1 MGIELHPFIAGAGP
15 AGAPV
20 GPVRHGAESVS
31 RPRARI
37 LAPFSDA
44 GLERLADRVE
54 VHYESWMDSGR
65 IHDPEELA
73 ARLNER
79 SESILVLELDFV
91 FEDVFEAAPGLE
103 FVGVCRTAT
112 NHVDIASATAHDV
125 VVVNTPGRNAQA
137 VAEHALGLML
147 ALARRIP
154 EGHSYVMG
162 GRWENPVGP
171 YVDLRGIELAGRTL
185 GIVGL
190 GAIGRRLAEM
200 AGAIGMRCVA
210 HDPYVESPPQG
221 IRLVDLDEV
230 MACSDFISVHAP
242 LTAETEGLIDS
253 RRLALMKPTAY
264 IVNLSGAGIVDRDG
278 LATVLESRTIAGA
291 ALDVFETQPVAPD
304 HPLLALDNVVLTPH
318 VGGATDETIG
328 RHSMMM
334 ASDILRFLDGERP
347 VNLVNPEVWEGR

>member
-1 MGIELHPFIAGAGP
+1 MRRDAGA
-15 AGAPV
+15 
-20 GPVRHGAESVS
+20 VS
-31 RPRARI
+31 RPRALI

-65 IHDPEELA
+65 VHDPEELA
-73 ARLNER
+73 SKLGELGA
-79 SESILVLELDFV
+79 SILVMELDFV
-91 FEDVFEAAPGLE
+91 FEEVFEAAPGLE
-103 FVGVCRTAT
+103 FVGVCRAAT
-112 NHVDIASATAHDV
+112 NHVDIESATAHGA

-171 YVDLRGIELAGRTL
+171 YVDLRGVELAGRTL
-185 GIVGL
+185 GMVGL

-200 AGAIGMRCVA
+200 ADAIGMTCVA
-210 HDPYVESPPQG
+210 YDPYVESPPQG
-221 IRLVDLDEV
+221 IRLVDLDEL
-230 MACSDFISVHAP
+230 MAHSDFISVHAP
-242 LTAETEGLIDS
+242 LTGETEGLIDS

-264 IVNLSGAGIVDRDG
+264 IVNLSGAAIVDRDG
-278 LATVLESRTIAGA
+278 LRSALESMTIAGA
-291 ALDVFETQPVAPD
+291 ALDVFETQPIAPD

-318 VGGATDETIG
+318 VGGATDETIE

-334 ASDILRFLDGERP
+334 ASDIVRFLDGNRP
-347 VNLVNPEVWEGR
+347 VNLVNPAAWEGR